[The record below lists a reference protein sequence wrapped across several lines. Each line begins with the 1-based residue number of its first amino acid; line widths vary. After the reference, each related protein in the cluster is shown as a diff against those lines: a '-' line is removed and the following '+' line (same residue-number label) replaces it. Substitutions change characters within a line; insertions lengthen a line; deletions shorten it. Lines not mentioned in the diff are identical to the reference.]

1 MGSHFRTPDAVRE
14 GFERQRQPLSQQ
26 FQFDARSRGQIL
38 SWRLDRLSLSR
49 LALSGVS
56 ESEGIHIP
64 LGRETSNLGQYPA
77 AELMVSDITPT
88 ASRSGVL
95 RCGRGRTIP
104 APEMLLCVD
113 V

>member
-77 AELMVSDITPT
+77 AELMVSP
-88 ASRSGVL
+88 SR
-95 RCGRGRTIP
+95 R
-104 APEMLLCVD
+104 
-113 V
+113 